1 MNCAECRE
9 NLVACVEGLLDR
21 EESLQCQAHLETCA
35 ACRAEHAAI
44 TRLQRQLVAR
54 GQTTAEVSLVEPV
67 MRRVLQEQKK
77 TERETIMSTILK
89 HRWGFGLGTAAGA
102 AAIILIALLTL
113 PKTQATAAEAIAAM
127 TKGAQAVAQLTS
139 IHLRGQLRTAPQD
152 NFSYINADCPFYT
165 IELWKQFEP
174 ELKWRVEKPKRVV
187 VMDGK
192 STVMLI
198 KTDDTGVKFPQRTT
212 SAFDTEWLHRI
223 ANLSNTISNELDN
236 ARAKGWKLSL
246 TEETRADGKLKSVVT
261 VLAKSGVP
269 DNDYCKNTFMENA
282 DTRRVYRFD
291 AQSKLLESVQI
302 YLTRPSGEVQIFDL
316 SQIDYNQP
324 IDSGVWKLE
333 LPADVSWAQLPE
345 QLSKLPDNEK
355 YASMTAQQAA
365 RAFFEACGR
374 EDWNEAGKFMSP
386 ITDGLK
392 KYLAGLEIVS
402 LGEPFTSKDYPGRF
416 VPYEIKLRAQEFNV
430 RVTNTNSAKRCVVT
444 GMYDSKLRLQQDFKW
459 STEPE
464 ILTNNNAY
472 VRLSP
477 AEAVQAYFDA
487 QSKLNWVEMR
497 KFTSES
503 DVEETK
509 RQVEMV
515 EKQGL
520 DAHKQMPVLE
530 AGEATWSPEQSAW
543 FVKCRMS
550 QTKKWNLAIRK
561 DNPAGRWQVDGGI

>member
-1 MNCAECRE
+1 MNCAECRD
-9 NLVACVEGLLDR
+9 NLVACAEGLLDR
-21 EESLQCQAHLETCA
+21 EEELQCRAHLDACA
-35 ACRAEHAAI
+35 HCRAEYEAI
-44 TRLQRQLVAR
+44 TSLQRCLIAR
-54 GQTTAEVSLVEPV
+54 GRATAGVQIVEPV
-67 MRRVLQEQKK
+67 MRRVRQEQFKPEK
-77 TERETIMSTILK
+77 ETIMSKLLK
-89 HRWGFGLGTAAGA
+89 HRWGFGLGAAAGA

-113 PKTQATAAEAIAAM
+113 PKTQANAAEAIAAM
-127 TKGAQAVAQLTS
+127 TRGAQAVAKLTS

-187 VMDGK
+187 VMDGQ

-198 KTDDTGVKFPQRTT
+198 KTDDTGVKVPQRTT

-246 TEETRADGKLKSVVT
+246 AEETSADGRLKSVVT
-261 VLAKSGVP
+261 VMAKSGVP

-316 SQIDYNQP
+316 SQIDYNQA
-324 IDSGVWKLE
+324 IDSSVWKLE

-365 RAFFEACGR
+365 RAFFEACSR

-386 ITDGLK
+386 INDRLK
-392 KYLAGLEIVS
+392 EYLGGVKIIS

-416 VPYEIKLRAQEFNV
+416 VPYEIELRAQKFNV
-430 RVTNTNSAKRCVVT
+430 RVANTNSAKRCVIMGV
-444 GMYDSKLRLQQDFKW
+444 YDSKLRLQQDLKW
-459 STEPE
+459 SAEPE
-464 ILTNNNAY
+464 VLTNNEAY
-472 VRLSP
+472 VRLTP
-477 AEAVQAYFDA
+477 KEAVQAYFDA
-487 QSKLNWVEMR
+487 QSKFNWVEMR
-497 KFTSES
+497 KFTSEY

-509 RQVEMV
+509 SQVAMA
-515 EKQGL
+515 EKQGV
-520 DAHKQMPVLE
+520 DVHKMMPVFE
-530 AGEATWSPEQSAW
+530 VGEATWSPEQSAW
-543 FVKCRMS
+543 FVKCHAM
-550 QTKKWNLAIRK
+550 QVKKWNMAIRN
-561 DNPAGRWQVDGGI
+561 DNPAGRWQVDGGL

>member
-1 MNCAECRE
+1 MNCAECRD

-35 ACRAEHAAI
+35 ACRAEHTAI

-54 GQTTAEVSLVEPV
+54 GQATAEVSLVKPV
-67 MRRVLQEQKK
+67 MRRVHAIQN
-77 TERETIMSTILK
+77 ERERNSIMTKLFT
-89 HRWGFGLGTAAGA
+89 RWGFGLSAAAGA
-102 AAIILIALLTL
+102 AAIILIAFLVF
-113 PKTQATAAEAIAAM
+113 PKAQATAAEVM
-127 TKGAQAVAQLTS
+127 TKGAQAVAKLTS
-139 IHLRGQLRTAPQD
+139 IHLRGQVRTAPQD

-174 ELKWRVEKPKRVV
+174 ELKWRIEKPERVV

-198 KTDDTGVKFPQRTT
+198 KSGNTGVKLPQRTT

-236 ARAKGWKLSL
+236 ARAKGWKLNL
-246 TEETRADGKLKSVVT
+246 TEDTGTDGRLKSVVT

-302 YLTRPSGEVQIFDL
+302 YLTRSSGEVQIFDL

-324 IDSGVWKLE
+324 IETGMWKLD

-355 YASMTAQQAA
+355 YASITAEQAA
-365 RAFFEACGR
+365 RAFFEACAR
-374 EDWNEAGKFMSP
+374 KDWDEVSKFMSP
-386 ITDGLK
+386 VTQGLK
-392 KYLAGLEIVS
+392 DYLGGLEIVS
-402 LGEPFTSKDYPGRF
+402 LGESFTSKTYPGRF
-416 VPYEIKLRAQEFNV
+416 VPYEIKLQPQEFNV
-430 RVTNTNSAKRCVVT
+430 RVSNANAAKRCVVT

-464 ILTNNNAY
+464 VLTNNDAY
-472 VRLSP
+472 ARLSP
-477 AEAVQAYFDA
+477 TKAVQAYFDA
-487 QSKLNWVEMR
+487 QAKLDWVEMR
-497 KFTSES
+497 KFASKS
-503 DVEETK
+503 DVAETK
-509 RQVEMV
+509 NQVEAA
-515 EKQGL
+515 EKQGM
-520 DAHKQMPVLE
+520 DVHKLMPVME
-530 AGEATWSPEQSAW
+530 AGEATWSAEQSAW

-561 DNPAGRWQVDGGI
+561 DNPAGRWQVDGGF

>member
-35 ACRAEHAAI
+35 ACRAEHTAI

-54 GQTTAEVSLVEPV
+54 GQATAEVSLVKPV
-67 MRRVLQEQKK
+67 MRRVHAIQTECERNSIMKK
-77 TERETIMSTILK
+77 LFT
-89 HRWGFGLGTAAGA
+89 RWGFGLSAAAGA
-102 AAIILIALLTL
+102 AAIILIAFLVF
-113 PKTQATAAEAIAAM
+113 PKAQATAAEVM
-127 TKGAQAVAQLTS
+127 TKGAQAVAKLTS

-174 ELKWRVEKPKRVV
+174 DLKWRVEKPQRVV

-198 KTDDTGVKFPQRTT
+198 KSGNTGVKLPQRTT

-246 TEETRADGKLKSVVT
+246 TEETGTDSRLKSVVT
-261 VLAKSGVP
+261 VMAKSGVP

-324 IDSGVWKLE
+324 IDSSVWKLE

-392 KYLAGLEIVS
+392 EYLGGLEIVS
-402 LGEPFTSKDYPGRF
+402 LGEPFTSKNYPGRL
-416 VPYEIKLRAQEFNV
+416 VPYEIKLRPQELNV
-430 RVTNTNSAKRCVVT
+430 RVANTNSAKRCVIMGV
-444 GMYDSKLRLQQDFKW
+444 YDSKLRLQQNIEW
-459 STEPE
+459 PTEPE
-464 ILTNNNAY
+464 ILTNNDAY
-472 VRLSP
+472 ARLSP
-477 AEAVQAYFDA
+477 KEAVQAYFDA
-487 QSKLNWVEMR
+487 QSKLDWVEMR

-503 DVEETK
+503 DVEDTK
-509 RQVEMV
+509 KQIAMA
-515 EKQGL
+515 EKAGM
-520 DAHKQMPVLE
+520 DVHKIMPVFE
-530 AGEATWSPEQSAW
+530 VGEATWSPEQSAW
-543 FVKCRMS
+543 FVKCRTF
-550 QTKKWNLAIRK
+550 QVKKWNMAIRK

>member
-1 MNCAECRE
+1 MNCAECRD
-9 NLVACVEGLLDR
+9 NLVACAEGLLDR
-21 EESLQCQAHLETCA
+21 EEELQCRAHLDACA
-35 ACRAEHAAI
+35 HCRAEYEAI
-44 TRLQRQLVAR
+44 RSLQRCLIAR
-54 GQTTAEVSLVEPV
+54 GQATAGVRIVEPV
-67 MRRVLQEQKK
+67 MRRVHQEQFKP
-77 TERETIMSTILK
+77 ERETIMSKLLK
-89 HRWGFGLGTAAGA
+89 HRWGFGLSAAAGA
-102 AAIILIALLTL
+102 AAIILIAFLAF
-113 PKTQATAAEAIAAM
+113 PKAQATAAEIM
-127 TKGAQAVAQLTS
+127 TKGAQAVAKLTS

-174 ELKWRVEKPKRVV
+174 DLKWRVEKPQRVV

-198 KTDDTGVKFPQRTT
+198 KSGNTGVKLPQRTT

-236 ARAKGWKLSL
+236 ARAKSWKLNL
-246 TEETRADGKLKSVVT
+246 TEETGTDGRLKSIVT

-324 IDSGVWKLE
+324 IDSSVWKLE

-355 YASMTAQQAA
+355 YASMTAEQAA
-365 RAFFEACGR
+365 RAFFEACAR
-374 EDWNEAGKFMSP
+374 KDWNEAGKFMSP
-386 ITDGLK
+386 ITEGVK
-392 KYLAGLEIVS
+392 KAYGGLEIVS
-402 LGEPFTSKDYPGRF
+402 LGESFTSKAYGGRF
-416 VPYEIKLRAQEFNV
+416 VPYEIKFQPQEFNV
-430 RVTNTNSAKRCVVT
+430 RVSNANAAKRCVVT

-459 STEPE
+459 STEPGV
-464 ILTNNNAY
+464 LTNNDAY
-472 VRLSP
+472 ARLSP
-477 AEAVQAYFDA
+477 TETVQAYFDA
-487 QSKLNWVEMR
+487 QSKLDWVEMR

-503 DVEETK
+503 DVKETK
-509 RQVEMV
+509 NQVEAA
-515 EKQGL
+515 EKQGM
-520 DAHKQMPVLE
+520 DVHKLMPVFE
-530 AGEATWSPEQSAW
+530 VGEASWSPEQSGW
-543 FVKCRMS
+543 FVKCHAV
-550 QTKKWNLAIRK
+550 QTKKWNMAVRK
-561 DNPAGRWQVDGGI
+561 DNPAGRWQVDGGL